1 MKAYGV
7 SESKERYK
15 SVRIFIYRILIPL
28 LRVTAKLLFGLRV
41 RNASLVPMRGGV
53 IIASNH
59 PTYLDP
65 LFIGC
70 ACPRRV
76 SFIAK
81 RPIFNMPL
89 LRTLL
94 WLDECIPVSRGA
106 GDVGALRECVRRL
119 KAGDVIVI
127 FPEGTRSDHGKMRQF
142 THGAALLAQLS
153 GCPIVPCAIANAYPA
168 WRLNAPLPRPHWRV
182 EVRFG
187 EPIRVEQCD
196 PTSREFVLQRA
207 TDELM
212 ARIRQLGV
220 DQSQA

>member
-1 MKAYGV
+1 M
-7 SESKERYK
+7 SEAKGRYN
-15 SVRIFIYRILIPL
+15 SVRIFVYRILIPL
-28 LRVTAKLLFGLRV
+28 LRVATKLLFGLKV
-41 RNASLVPMRGGV
+41 RNAGLVPKSGGV

-94 WLDECIPVSRGA
+94 WLDSCIPVSGGA
-106 GDVGALRECVRRL
+106 SDVGALRECVRRL

-127 FPEGTRSDHGKMRQF
+127 FPEGTRSDHGRMRQF

-153 GCPIVPCAIANAYPA
+153 GCPIVPCAIVNAYPA

-182 EVRFG
+182 GVRFG
-187 EPIRVEQCD
+187 EPMKVEQCD
-196 PTSREFVLQRA
+196 PTSRESVLQRA

-212 ARIRQLGV
+212 AQIRRLGA
-220 DQSQA
+220 D